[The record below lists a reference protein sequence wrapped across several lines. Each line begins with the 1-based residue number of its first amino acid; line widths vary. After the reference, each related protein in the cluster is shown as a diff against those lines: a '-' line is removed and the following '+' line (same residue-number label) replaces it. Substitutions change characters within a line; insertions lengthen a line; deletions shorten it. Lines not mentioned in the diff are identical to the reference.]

1 MLLLK
6 KILFF
11 FIFFTSFSLNAN
23 QFSSINPSSLNVAKT
38 DEIVNFLNNK
48 VLTSFFIVWKFSNEI
63 FKNNGTFEF
72 EMFSG
77 EYKGFY
83 SGKWKVENNNICFL
97 YEGTSQYDCVNLYYA
112 NDTNGN
118 LQVFF

>member
-48 VLTSFFIVWKFSNEI
+48 VIEGIYSDNSNLLKFS
-63 FKNNGTFEF
+63 K
-72 EMFSG
+72 
-77 EYKGFY
+77 
-83 SGKWKVENNNICFL
+83 
-97 YEGTSQYDCVNLYYA
+97 
-112 NDTNGN
+112 
-118 LQVFF
+118 